1 MLPPN
6 SGDVNKHH
14 PIAFQF
20 EPLAVTRQRAYE
32 LVAYTK
38 LVQRWMFWTKHAETP
53 EQGWL
58 KIVRQGGRGTETLID
73 YASLKEAYNR
83 FCNGDE
89 PPLLPSER
97 RAK

>member
-1 MLPPN
+1 M
-6 SGDVNKHH
+6 NKHH
-14 PIAFQF
+14 PIAFQY

-38 LVQRWMFWTKHAETP
+38 LVQRWLYWTRHADSP
-53 EQGWL
+53 EKAWL
-58 KIVRQGGRGTETLID
+58 QIVRPGGRGTETLID
-73 YASLKEAYNR
+73 YASLKEAYVR
-83 FCNGDE
+83 FRDGDE